1 MKTEFNIGDFVWAT
15 FKVNEINVSSSGAIL
30 YNLIEVSDHC
40 KGIHLINKREE
51 ELVPANFKEE
61 YDIESCAHKIKCYRI
76 VENYE
81 PGTQLLEENR
91 KYGWYKRP
99 GIYEVENGN
108 PSAGYIFEEP
118 VRLTR

>member
-1 MKTEFNIGDFVWAT
+1 MRPKKKLPKYDDIIFLDFESAKLARASMIDT
-15 FKVNEINVSSSGAIL
+15 LKYA
-30 YNLIEVSDHC
+30 
-40 KGIHLINKREE
+40 NKKH
-51 ELVPANFKEE
+51 P
-61 YDIESCAHKIKCYRI
+61 ESKHFISIRDLENTIYGTRVKYRI